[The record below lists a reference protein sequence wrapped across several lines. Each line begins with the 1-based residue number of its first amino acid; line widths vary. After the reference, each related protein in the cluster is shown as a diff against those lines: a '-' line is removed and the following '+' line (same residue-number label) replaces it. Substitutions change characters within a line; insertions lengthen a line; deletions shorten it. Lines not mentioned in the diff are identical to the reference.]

1 MPEIPANFPSRTEL
15 QSLILRATDLAKAS
29 HGELPL
35 LLTDLV
41 TAASNIE
48 GFLADLAVTHGQ
60 HAVYRSVL
68 DNPNGWEAAWAES
81 TCMLHTRKGVFYV
94 KIGQQ
99 ILKANGNIFGTG
111 RYRVMLG
118 EPAVITVSTNQQ
130 LLRQL
135 IERYLQ
141 EFEDVIPSSLR
152 ESVLDHYFVQADD
165 DRKQE

>member
-1 MPEIPANFPSRTEL
+1 MPEIPANFPCRTEL
-15 QSLILRATDLAKAS
+15 QSLILRASDLVKAS

-68 DNPNGWEAAWAES
+68 ENPNGWEAAWAES

-99 ILKANGNIFGTG
+99 ILKANGNMIGTG
-111 RYRVMLG
+111 RYRIMLG
-118 EPAVITVSTNQQ
+118 EPAVVTISTNQQ

-135 IERYLQ
+135 VEKYLQ
-141 EFEDVIPSSLR
+141 EFEDVIPESLR
-152 ESVLDHYFVQADD
+152 ENVLDHYFVQTD
-165 DRKQE
+165 DRPKQE